1 VIRRRR
7 ANETFAILC
16 STPDGLFSYPG
27 DCPTT
32 LREQARSAIERLL
45 ETWETAAS
53 RKDAAAVA
61 SLYTEDAM
69 RVMPRGIS
77 YGRAAIEKD
86 LVESFKVT
94 SNIADKVEKVQV
106 VGEVALVSGTWSA
119 TLQSKDGPIQ
129 ARGYWGGVYVRD
141 GDTWKTR
148 LAIINRALPPPQ
160 QETKQ

>member
-1 VIRRRR
+1 
-7 ANETFAILC
+7 
-16 STPDGLFSYPG
+16 
-27 DCPTT
+27 
-32 LREQARSAIERLL
+32 
-45 ETWETAAS
+45 
-53 RKDAAAVA
+53 
-61 SLYTEDAM
+61 M

-148 LAIINRALPPPQ
+148 LAIVNRALPPPQ

>member
-1 VIRRRR
+1 MRRSPFFVTLLTVCLVIP
-7 ANETFAILC
+7 AAAQQP
-16 STPDGLFSYPG
+16 S
-27 DCPTT
+27 
-32 LREQARSAIERLL
+32 EQQVRPAIERLL
-45 ETWETAAS
+45 ETWDTAAN

-61 SLYTEDAM
+61 ALYTEDAV
-69 RVMPRGIS
+69 RVTPRGIS

-86 LVESFKVT
+86 LIETFKVT

-106 VGEVALVSGTWSA
+106 VGEVVLVTATWSA

-129 ARGYWGGVYVRD
+129 AKGFWGGVYVRD
-141 GDTWKTR
+141 GDAWKTR

>member
-1 VIRRRR
+1 VRRSPF
-7 ANETFAILC
+7 FAALLTVCLAIPAAAQQP
-16 STPDGLFSYPG
+16 S
-27 DCPTT
+27 
-32 LREQARSAIERLL
+32 EQQARSAIERLL
-45 ETWETAAS
+45 ETWDTAAN

-61 SLYTEDAM
+61 ALYTEDAM
-69 RVMPRGIS
+69 RVTPRGIS

-86 LVESFKVT
+86 LVETFKVT
-94 SNIADKVEKVQV
+94 RNIADKVEKVQV
-106 VGEVALVSGTWSA
+106 VGEVVLVSATWSA

-148 LAIINRALPPPQ
+148 LAITNRALPPPQ

>member
-1 VIRRRR
+1 MRCSPFFV
-7 ANETFAILC
+7 ALLTVCLAIPAAAQQL
-16 STPDGLFSYPG
+16 S
-27 DCPTT
+27 
-32 LREQARSAIERLL
+32 EQQVRPAIESLL
-45 ETWETAAS
+45 ETWDTAAN

-61 SLYTEDAM
+61 ALYTEDAM
-69 RVMPRGIS
+69 RVTPRGIS

-86 LVESFKVT
+86 LVETFKVT
-94 SNIADKVEKVQV
+94 SNIADKVQKVQV
-106 VGEVALVSGTWSA
+106 VGEMVLVTATWSA

-129 ARGYWGGVYVRD
+129 ARGFWGGVYVRD